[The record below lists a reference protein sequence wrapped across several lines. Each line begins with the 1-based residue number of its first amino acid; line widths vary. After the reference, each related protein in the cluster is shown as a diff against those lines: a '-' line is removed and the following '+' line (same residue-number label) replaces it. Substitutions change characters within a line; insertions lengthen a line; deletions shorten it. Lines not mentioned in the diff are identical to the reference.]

1 METEVNVRLSALSNH
16 QHGGLGSW
24 TYEVGERTRK
34 WSRTDHWK
42 FKWREW
48 EHKERSRHEYDCMCM
63 SKCVGQDQLWRG
75 SVLGIGQLGAS
86 LAPMLIST
94 SPIAPSH
101 NSGCTYSLNSLPK
114 EITVARQV
122 LDTTYLLYW

>member
-63 SKCVGQDQLWRG
+63 SVCGARSAVERKCSRDWSTG
-75 SVLGIGQLGAS
+75 S
-86 LAPMLIST
+86 IS
-94 SPIAPSH
+94 SSYVDLHI
-101 NSGCTYSLNSLPK
+101 TYS
-114 EITVARQV
+114 T
-122 LDTTYLLYW
+122 